1 MRRTLSAPAIVG
13 ILLAVGLQTPG
24 LAQNSKLTSAQA
36 AMMLLDSARRAHND
50 GKHAVAADGFR
61 KFLQSY
67 PSHAQAPSAWY
78 GLGMSLLEAD
88 PANCRGAAEALKNII
103 ARPDFADRP
112 FAMYYM
118 GVAARGQ
125 AAESLAKAA
134 ADPAQA
140 NNYRSYARQYYDE
153 ATRHFAAA
161 ADAFA
166 ARAKVAPATTAPAVS
181 KDAEWAARSRCDWCD
196 MLLRTGKTKQAAE
209 LARAFLADAATAK
222 SRFNGRMRYYLGYA
236 RFAMKDY
243 LAAGRA
249 LSGLAPFAQ
258 EFGPHARYLLA
269 RTHHMS
275 AERPEGA
282 ALYKALLAGH

>member
-1 MRRTLSAPAIVG
+1 MAIRIGINGFGRIGRHVLRVAIADGGFDVVLINDLTDAKTLAH
-13 ILLAVGLQTPG
+13 LF
-24 LAQNSKLTSAQA
+24 KY
-36 AMMLLDSARRAHND
+36 DSTQGMFDGSVEVKGDDTLVID
-50 GKHAVAADGFR
+50 GKDYKV
-61 KFLQSY
+61 
-67 PSHAQAPSAWY
+67 SA
-78 GLGMSLLEAD
+78 E
-88 PANCRGAAEALKNII
+88 R
-103 ARPDFADRP
+103 
-112 FAMYYM
+112 
-118 GVAARGQ
+118 
-125 AAESLAKAA
+125 
-134 ADPAQA
+134 DPAQLPWGDLGVDVVLE
-140 NNYRSYARQYYDE
+140 SPG
-153 ATRHFAAA
+153 HFAAA

-269 RTHHMS
+269 RTHPMS
-275 AERPEGA
+275 AERPEAA